1 MTLYV
6 DYNEQ
11 KRINVNIDFD
21 YDKMQY
27 TITRHA
33 PGDVWKERTTDGA
46 KARRIAENFINLS
59 TEQLESR
66 IIAGCSLAE

>member
-1 MTLYV
+1 MTLYM

-21 YDKMQY
+21 FNKMQY
-27 TITRHA
+27 VITRRT
-33 PGDVWKERTTDGA
+33 PSDVWTERTTDGS
-46 KARRIAENFINLS
+46 KARRIAENFKNLS

-66 IIAGCSLAE
+66 IRAGRSLAK